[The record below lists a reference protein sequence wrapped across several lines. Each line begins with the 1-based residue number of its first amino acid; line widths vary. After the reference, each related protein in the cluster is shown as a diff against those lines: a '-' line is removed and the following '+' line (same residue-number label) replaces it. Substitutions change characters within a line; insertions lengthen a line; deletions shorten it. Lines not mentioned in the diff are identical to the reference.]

1 MSETCWKK
9 EGDANLVG
17 DRNREPPADAGGEE
31 GIPLGRRIPASQQ
44 TSERI
49 QQMVEAFQ
57 AYREGPSLT
66 QLGLRKIVEEL
77 LEAEV
82 AERLGR
88 GYYER
93 GGGAARGYR
102 NGYRRGRLK
111 TAEGEVEYSIPQVRG
126 LEEPF
131 RSRLRPELGKR
142 TEALEDLAVEMYARG
157 LSTRDIEAALCDD
170 QGRSLLSRT
179 AVSQVTERLWE
190 EYQAFANRDLSEY
203 DLAYLFV
210 DGIAE
215 RLHGGHRREAVLC
228 AWGIT
233 VEGQKVL
240 LHLSPGAKEDTESA
254 RAFFEDLKRRGLG
267 DPLLVVTDG
276 APGLIRAVEECFPR
290 SARGRCL
297 AHRMRNLQAKVPE
310 AEWAEFRE
318 KAKAAYQA
326 PSREVARMLRDVVVG
341 EYEKRLPSAVRCFQ
355 DDFEACIAHLR
366 FPIAH
371 RRVIRTTN
379 LLERLFG
386 EERRRMKIVANAF
399 GERAVLKLMYAA
411 LIRAS
416 ESWRG
421 IAVKPF
427 ERRQLAL
434 IGQELDA
441 EYRRAHEPIGAKIE
455 VASPSRKSSKNRT

>member
-1 MSETCWKK
+1 VRSRVL
-9 EGDANLVG
+9 A
-17 DRNREPPADAGGEE
+17 
-31 GIPLGRRIPASQQ
+31 
-44 TSERI
+44 SERTSQRI
-49 QQMVEAFQ
+49 EELVNAFEAH
-57 AYREGPSLT
+57 REGPSFQ
-66 QLGLRKIVEEL
+66 QLGLRKLIEEL

-82 AERLGR
+82 SERLGR
-88 GYYER
+88 SYYER
-93 GGGAARGYR
+93 GREGSEGLR
-102 NGYRRGRLK
+102 NGYRTGRLK
-111 TAEGEVEYSIPQVRG
+111 TAEGEVEYSVPQVRG
-126 LEEPF
+126 LEEAF

-157 LSTRDIEAALCDD
+157 LSTRDIEAALCDEK
-170 QGRSLLSRT
+170 GRSLLSRT

-190 EYQAFANRDLSEY
+190 ESEAFASRDLSE
-203 DLAYLFV
+203 DEIAYLFA

-215 RLHGGHRREAVLC
+215 RLHGGQRREAVLC

-233 VEGQKVL
+233 TEGQKVL
-240 LHLSPGAKEDTESA
+240 LHLSPGTKEDTESC
-254 RAFFEDLKRRGLG
+254 RAFFQDLKRRGLS
-267 DPLLVVTDG
+267 DPLFVATDG

-290 SARGRCL
+290 SERGRCL
-297 AHRMRNLQAKVPE
+297 AHRMRNLQSKVPDSD
-310 AEWAEFRE
+310 WPEFRE

-326 PSREVARMLRDVVVG
+326 PSRDVARMLRDVVVS
-341 EYEKRLPSAVRCFQ
+341 EYEKRFPSAVKCFL

-421 IAVKPF
+421 VQVKPF
-427 ERRQLAL
+427 EVKQLEAV
-434 IGQELDA
+434 GRELDT
-441 EYRRAHEPIGAKIE
+441 EYERRHEPAITKSEG
-455 VASPSRKSSKNRT
+455 ASPSRKSSGNRT

>member
-1 MSETCWKK
+1 LS
-9 EGDANLVG
+9 
-17 DRNREPPADAGGEE
+17 
-31 GIPLGRRIPASQQ
+31 RRIPASQQ

-49 QQMVEAFQ
+49 EQLMEALD
-57 AYREGPSLT
+57 AHREGPSLT

-82 AERLGR
+82 SERLGR

-93 GGGAARGYR
+93 GEASSAGHR
-102 NGYRRGRLK
+102 NGYRTGRLA
-111 TAEGEVEYSIPQVRG
+111 TAEGEVEYAVPQVRG
-126 LEEPF
+126 LEEAF

-157 LSTRDIEAALCDD
+157 LSTRDIEAALCDEK
-170 QGRSLLSRT
+170 GRSLLSRT

-190 EYQAFANRDLSEY
+190 EYEAFAGRDLSEY
-203 DLAYLFV
+203 DVAYLFT

-215 RLHGGHRREAVLC
+215 RLHGGQRREAVLC

-233 VEGQKVL
+233 AEGQKVL
-240 LHLSPGAKEDTESA
+240 LHLSPGTKEDTESC
-254 RAFFEDLKRRGLG
+254 RAFFQDLKRRGLR
-267 DPLLVVTDG
+267 DPLFVATDG

-297 AHRMRNLQAKVPE
+297 AHRMRNLQSKVPDT
-310 AEWAEFRE
+310 EWPEFRE
-318 KAKAAYQA
+318 KARAAYQA
-326 PSREVARMLRDVVVG
+326 PSREVARMLRDVVVS
-341 EYEKRLPSAVRCFQ
+341 EYEKRLPSAVKCFVE
-355 DDFEACIAHLR
+355 DFEACIAHLR

-421 IAVKPF
+421 VQIKPF
-427 ERRQLAL
+427 ELKQLEAV
-434 IGQELDA
+434 GQELDA
-441 EYRRAHEPIGAKIE
+441 EYERRHAPVRTKSEG
-455 VASPSRKSSKNRT
+455 ASPSRKSSRNRT

>member
-1 MSETCWKK
+1 M
-9 EGDANLVG
+9 
-17 DRNREPPADAGGEE
+17 
-31 GIPLGRRIPASQQ
+31 GRRVPASRE

-49 QQMVEAFQ
+49 EELVSALEAH
-57 AYREGPSLT
+57 REGPSF
-66 QLGLRKIVEEL
+66 QQVGLRKLIEEL

-82 AERLGR
+82 SERLGR

-93 GGGAARGYR
+93 RGQGAEGHR

-111 TAEGEVEYSIPQVRG
+111 TAEGEVEYRVPQVRG

-131 RSRLRPELGKR
+131 RSRLRPELGQR

-157 LSTRDIEAALCDD
+157 LSTRDIEAVLCDEK
-170 QGRSLLSRT
+170 GRSLLSRT

-190 EYQAFANRDLSEY
+190 EYEAFASRDLSEY
-203 DLAYLFV
+203 DVAYLFA

-215 RLHGGHRREAVLC
+215 RLHGGQRREAVLC

-240 LHLSPGAKEDTESA
+240 LHLSPGTKEDTESC
-254 RAFFEDLKRRGLG
+254 RAFFQDLKRRGLG

-290 SARGRCL
+290 SGRGRCL
-297 AHRMRNLQAKVPE
+297 AHRMRNLQSKVPE
-310 AEWAEFRE
+310 AEWPEFRE

-326 PSREVARMLRDVVVG
+326 PSREVARMLRDVLVE
-341 EYEKRLPSAVRCFQ
+341 EYEQRFPAAVKCFL

-421 IAVKPF
+421 IVIKPL
-427 ERRQLAL
+427 ERKQLQVV
-434 IGQELDA
+434 GEELDA
-441 EYRRAHEPIGAKIE
+441 EYRQAHKPPTAKIE
-455 VASPSRKSSKNRT
+455 VVSPSRKSSKNRT

>member
-1 MSETCWKK
+1 VRSR
-9 EGDANLVG
+9 V
-17 DRNREPPADAGGEE
+17 
-31 GIPLGRRIPASQQ
+31 PASEQ
-44 TSERI
+44 TSQRI
-49 QQMVEAFQ
+49 EELVNAFETQ
-57 AYREGPSLT
+57 REGPSFQ
-66 QLGLRKIVEEL
+66 QLGLRKLIEEL

-93 GGGAARGYR
+93 GGESAAGHR
-102 NGYRRGRLK
+102 NGYRTGRLA
-111 TAEGEVEYSIPQVRG
+111 TAEGEVEYSVPQVRG

-142 TEALEDLAVEMYARG
+142 TEKLEDLAVEMYARG

-170 QGRSLLSRT
+170 KGRSLLSRT

-190 EYQAFANRDLSEY
+190 EYEAFTSRDLSEY
-203 DLAYLFV
+203 DVAYLFA

-215 RLHGGHRREAVLC
+215 RLHGGQRREAVLC

-233 VEGQKVL
+233 AEGQKVL
-240 LHLSPGAKEDTESA
+240 LHLSPGTKEDTESC
-254 RAFFEDLKRRGLG
+254 RAFFQDLKRRGLV
-267 DPLLVVTDG
+267 DPLLVATDG

-290 SARGRCL
+290 SARARCL
-297 AHRMRNLQAKVPE
+297 AHRMRNLQSKVPD
-310 AEWAEFRE
+310 AEWPEFRE

-326 PSREVARMLRDVVVG
+326 PSREVARMLRDVVVK
-341 EYEKRLPSAVRCFQ
+341 EYEQRLPSAVKCFL

-386 EERRRMKIVANAF
+386 EERRRMKIVSNAF

-421 IAVKPF
+421 IIVKPF
-427 ERRQLAL
+427 ETKQLQAV
-434 IGQELDA
+434 GAELDA
-441 EYRRAHEPIGAKIE
+441 EYRAAHEPAKTTSTS
-455 VASPSRKSSKNRT
+455 ASPSRKSSKNRT

>member
-1 MSETCWKK
+1 LS
-9 EGDANLVG
+9 
-17 DRNREPPADAGGEE
+17 
-31 GIPLGRRIPASQQ
+31 RRVPASQQ

-49 QQMVEAFQ
+49 EQMIEALE
-57 AYREGPSLT
+57 AHREGPSLT

-82 AERLGR
+82 SERLGR
-88 GYYER
+88 DYYER
-93 GGGAARGYR
+93 AEGAGQGHR

-111 TAEGEVEYSIPQVRG
+111 TAEGEVEYSVPQVRG

-131 RSRLRPELGKR
+131 RSRIRPELGVR
-142 TEALEDLAVEMYARG
+142 TDALEDLAVEMYARG
-157 LSTRDIEAALCDD
+157 LSTRDIEAALCDER
-170 QGRSLLSRT
+170 GRSLLSRT
-179 AVSQVTERLWE
+179 AVSQVTERLWQ
-190 EYQAFANRDLSEY
+190 EYEAFANRDLSEY
-203 DLAYLFV
+203 EIAYLFA

-215 RLHGGHRREAVLC
+215 RLHGGQRREAVLC

-240 LHLSPGAKEDTESA
+240 LHLSPGTKEDTESC
-254 RAFFEDLKRRGLG
+254 RAFFQDLKRRGLR
-267 DPLLVVTDG
+267 DPLFAATDG

-290 SARGRCL
+290 TERGRCL
-297 AHRMRNLQAKVPE
+297 AHRMRNLQSKVPD
-310 AEWAEFRE
+310 AEWPEFRE

-326 PSREVARMLRDVVVG
+326 PSREVARMLRDVVVA
-341 EYEKRLPSAVRCFQ
+341 EYEARFPSAVKCFL

-416 ESWRG
+416 ETWRG
-421 IAVKPF
+421 VQVNPF
-427 ERRQLAL
+427 ELKQLEAV
-434 IGQELDA
+434 GAELDA
-441 EYRRAHEPIGAKIE
+441 EHERRHAPMETKTKSEG
-455 VASPSRKSSKNRT
+455 VSPFRKSSKNRT

>member
-1 MSETCWKK
+1 
-9 EGDANLVG
+9 
-17 DRNREPPADAGGEE
+17 
-31 GIPLGRRIPASQQ
+31 LGRRVPASRE

-49 QQMVEAFQ
+49 EELVNALEAH
-57 AYREGPSLT
+57 REGPSFQ
-66 QLGLRKIVEEL
+66 QLGLRKLIEEL

-82 AERLGR
+82 SERLGR
-88 GYYER
+88 GYYQR
-93 GGGAARGYR
+93 GGDGAEGHR
-102 NGYRRGRLK
+102 NGYRTGRLA
-111 TAEGEVEYSIPQVRG
+111 TAEGEVEYSVPQVRG

-157 LSTRDIEAALCDD
+157 LSTRDIEAALCDEK
-170 QGRSLLSRT
+170 GRSLLSRT

-190 EYQAFANRDLSEY
+190 EYEGFATRDLSEY
-203 DLAYLFV
+203 EIAYLFA

-215 RLHGGHRREAVLC
+215 RLHGGQRREAVLC

-240 LHLSPGAKEDTESA
+240 LHLSPGTKEDTESC
-254 RAFFEDLKRRGLG
+254 RAFFQDLKRRGLS
-267 DPLLVVTDG
+267 DPLFVATDG

-290 SARGRCL
+290 SERGRCL
-297 AHRMRNLQAKVPE
+297 AHRMRNLQSKVPD
-310 AEWAEFRE
+310 ADWPEFRE

-326 PSREVARMLRDVVVG
+326 PSREVARMLRDVVVA
-341 EYEKRLPSAVRCFQ
+341 EYEKRFPSAVKCFL

-421 IAVKPF
+421 VQIKPF
-427 ERRQLAL
+427 ELKQLEAV
-434 IGQELDA
+434 GKELDA
-441 EYRRAHEPIGAKIE
+441 EYQRRHEPVNTRSEG
-455 VASPSRKSSKNRT
+455 ASPSRKSSKNRT

>member
-1 MSETCWKK
+1 
-9 EGDANLVG
+9 V
-17 DRNREPPADAGGEE
+17 
-31 GIPLGRRIPASQQ
+31 GRRVPASVQ

-49 QQMVEAFQ
+49 EQLMEALE
-57 AYREGPSLT
+57 AHEGGASLT
-66 QLGLRKIVEEL
+66 QLGVRRIIEEM
-77 LEAEV
+77 LESEV
-82 AERLGR
+82 SERLGR

-93 GGGAARGYR
+93 GGERAEGHR
-102 NGYRRGRLK
+102 NGYRTGRLK
-111 TAEGEVEYSIPQVRG
+111 TAEGEVEYGVPQVRG
-126 LEEPF
+126 LDEAF

-157 LSTRDIEAALCDD
+157 LSTRDIEAALCDEK
-170 QGRSLLSRT
+170 GRSLLSRT
-179 AVSQVTERLWE
+179 AVSQVTERLWA
-190 EYQAFANRDLSEY
+190 EYEAFCGRDLSEY
-203 DLAYLFV
+203 DVAYLFA

-215 RLHGGHRREAVLC
+215 RLHGGQRREAVLC

-240 LHLSPGAKEDTESA
+240 LHLSPGTKEDTESC
-254 RAFFEDLKRRGLG
+254 RAFFQDLKRRGLC
-267 DPLLVVTDG
+267 DPLLVATDG

-297 AHRMRNLQAKVPE
+297 AHRMRNLQSKVPDSD
-310 AEWAEFRE
+310 WPEFRE
-318 KAKAAYQA
+318 KARASYQA
-326 PSREVARMLRDVVVG
+326 PSRQVARMLRDVVVE
-341 EYEKRLPSAVRCFQ
+341 EYDKRFPAAVKCFL

-421 IAVKPF
+421 VQIKPLERKQLQAVG
-427 ERRQLAL
+427 E
-434 IGQELDA
+434 ELDA
-441 EYRRAHEPIGAKIE
+441 EFRKAHEQPPAKIE
-455 VASPSRKSSKNRT
+455 VVSPSRKSSKNRT

>member
-1 MSETCWKK
+1 MGWR
-9 EGDANLVG
+9 V
-17 DRNREPPADAGGEE
+17 
-31 GIPLGRRIPASQQ
+31 PASRE

-49 QQMVEAFQ
+49 EELVNALETH
-57 AYREGPSLT
+57 REGPSFP
-66 QLGLRKIVEEL
+66 QLGLRKLIEEL

-82 AERLGR
+82 EERLGR

-93 GGGAARGYR
+93 GGEGSQGHR
-102 NGYRRGRLK
+102 NGYRTGRLK
-111 TAEGEVEYSIPQVRG
+111 TAEGEVEYGVPQVRG

-170 QGRSLLSRT
+170 KGRSLLSRT

-190 EYQAFANRDLSEY
+190 EYEAFASRDLSEY
-203 DLAYLFV
+203 DVAYLFA

-215 RLHGGHRREAVLC
+215 RLHGGQRREAVLC

-240 LHLSPGAKEDTESA
+240 LHLSPGTKEDTESC
-254 RAFFEDLKRRGLG
+254 RAFFQDLKRRGLG
-267 DPLLVVTDG
+267 DPLLVATDG

-290 SARGRCL
+290 SARARCL
-297 AHRMRNLQAKVPE
+297 AHRMRNLQSKVPE
-310 AEWAEFRE
+310 ADWPEFRE

-326 PSREVARMLRDVVVG
+326 PSREVARMLRDVVVE
-341 EYEKRLPSAVRCFQ
+341 EYEKRLPSAVKCFL

-421 IAVKPF
+421 IVVKPL
-427 ERRQLAL
+427 ERRQLQVV
-434 IGQELDA
+434 GEELDA
-441 EYRRAHEPIGAKIE
+441 EYRKAHEPTAAKIE
-455 VASPSRKSSKNRT
+455 EVSPSRKSSKNRT

>member
-1 MSETCWKK
+1 MRSR
-9 EGDANLVG
+9 V
-17 DRNREPPADAGGEE
+17 
-31 GIPLGRRIPASQQ
+31 PASKQ
-44 TSERI
+44 TSQRI
-49 QQMVEAFQ
+49 EELVSALEA
-57 AYREGPSLT
+57 YEDGPSFP
-66 QLGLRKIVEEL
+66 QLGMRKLIEEL

-82 AERLGR
+82 SERLGR

-93 GGGAARGYR
+93 GEDGAEGHR
-102 NGYRRGRLK
+102 NGYRTGRLK
-111 TAEGEVEYSIPQVRG
+111 TAEGEVEYSVPQVRG

-131 RSRLRPELGKR
+131 RSKLRPALGKR
-142 TEALEDLAVEMYARG
+142 TEKLEDLAVEMYARG
-157 LSTRDIEAALCDD
+157 LSTRDIEAALCDEK
-170 QGRSLLSRT
+170 GRSLLSRT

-190 EYQAFANRDLSEY
+190 EYEAFSSRDLSEY
-203 DLAYLFV
+203 DVAYLFA

-215 RLHGGHRREAVLC
+215 RLHGGQRREAVLC

-240 LHLSPGAKEDTESA
+240 LHLSPGGKEDTESC
-254 RAFFEDLKRRGLG
+254 RAFFQDLKRRGLG
-267 DPLLVVTDG
+267 DPLLVATDG

-297 AHRMRNLQAKVPE
+297 AHRMRNLQSKVPD
-310 AEWAEFRE
+310 ADWPEFRE

-326 PSREVARMLRDVVVG
+326 PSREVARMLRDVVVE
-341 EYEKRLPSAVRCFQ
+341 EYEKRFPSAVKCFL

-416 ESWRG
+416 ETWRG

-427 ERRQLAL
+427 ETKQLRA
-434 IGQELDA
+434 IGEELDA
-441 EYRRAHEPIGAKIE
+441 EYRSHHELKASKPASP
-455 VASPSRKSSKNRT
+455 SPSRKSSKNRT

>member
-1 MSETCWKK
+1 M
-9 EGDANLVG
+9 
-17 DRNREPPADAGGEE
+17 
-31 GIPLGRRIPASQQ
+31 GRRVPASRE

-49 QQMVEAFQ
+49 EELVNALETH
-57 AYREGPSLT
+57 REGPSFQ
-66 QLGLRKIVEEL
+66 QLGVRKLIEEL

-82 AERLGR
+82 EERLGR
-88 GYYER
+88 GYYEHGGDGSR
-93 GGGAARGYR
+93 GHR
-102 NGYRRGRLK
+102 NGYRTGRLK
-111 TAEGEVEYSIPQVRG
+111 TAEGEVEYGVPQVRG
-126 LEEPF
+126 LDEPF

-170 QGRSLLSRT
+170 KGRSLLPRT

-190 EYQAFANRDLSEY
+190 EYEAFASRDLSEY
-203 DLAYLFV
+203 DVAYLFA

-215 RLHGGHRREAVLC
+215 RLHGGQRREAVLC

-233 VEGQKVL
+233 IEGQKVL
-240 LHLSPGAKEDTESA
+240 LHLSPGTKEDTESC
-254 RAFFEDLKRRGLG
+254 RAFFQDLKRRGLG
-267 DPLLVVTDG
+267 DPLLVATDG

-290 SARGRCL
+290 SARARCL
-297 AHRMRNLQAKVPE
+297 AHRMRNLQSKVPE
-310 AEWAEFRE
+310 GEWPEFRE

-326 PSREVARMLRDVVVG
+326 PSREVARMLRDVLVQ
-341 EYEKRLPSAVRCFQ
+341 EYEKRLPSAVKCFL

-421 IAVKPF
+421 IVVKPL
-427 ERRQLAL
+427 ERKQLQVV
-434 IGQELDA
+434 GEELDA
-441 EYRRAHEPIGAKIE
+441 EYRKAHEPAIAKTE
-455 VASPSRKSSKNRT
+455 EASPSRKSSKNRT